1 MDRCDS
7 SAKTLHVLKAIA
19 LLFFLILAIYSN
31 TFYATWQFD
40 DKPNIVDN
48 QLLHIKNLKSESLF
62 QTFFT
67 DPHDPW
73 NPGEKLYRPIAFLTF
88 AINWY
93 FGQDKVF
100 GYHIVNLL
108 IHVLTAVFL
117 YLTILN
123 LLKAPNL
130 IEKYDRNKCFIA
142 FIAAALWAINPLQT
156 QAVTYI
162 VQRMASMAAM
172 FYIMSILFYIMSR
185 FKHSSLQRILLLLGS
200 IVCFL
205 LALGSKENAAVLP
218 AAVLLIEV
226 TCFQNINWQHRTT
239 AYWVGSILVG
249 VIVFFASIWLFM
261 SQIFSAILKGYEY
274 RPFTFAER
282 LLTEP
287 RILLYHLSQIFYPVP
302 TRLSVE
308 HDVVVSTSLLQP
320 WTTLPAILLISS
332 FIGFGFCQIHKRPII
347 ALAIL
352 FFFLNHIIESTIIP
366 LELIFE
372 HRNYLPS
379 LFLFLP
385 VAAGFKWL
393 YDHFKVENRTLTGAL
408 VGFLVLLIVGL
419 SAGTYIRNSTWATE
433 FSLWQDAMQK
443 APQST
448 RPLTNLAWQ
457 MAYGPNA
464 RPSQFDAALKLYE
477 KALLLQKPR
486 AFSEPIIMN
495 NMSGIYFRKGEH
507 QKAIHLLERALAISP
522 DYTRGRYDFA
532 QILMATGNWNEASRH
547 IDYLLAKHE
556 VQDKYLNAKG
566 LILIHQ
572 KRYNEAIEYF
582 KRALKNF
589 YQFRLT
595 SMYLGVAFSLNGQ
608 FSQAERILN
617 QVLQISRDNMLPL
630 LCLIE
635 NSIRAEDIPRA
646 KEYARIL
653 FDNFAV
659 TAIMDQLENLS
670 KEYMSPP
677 LSPVLISS
685 IVEIRSEK

>member
-1 MDRCDS
+1 M
-7 SAKTLHVLKAIA
+7 VIAIA
-19 LLFFLILAIYSN
+19 LLFLLILAIYSN

-40 DKPNIVDN
+40 DKPNIIDN
-48 QLLHIKNLKSESLF
+48 QLLHIKVLKSDTLF
-62 QTFFT
+62 QTFYT

-73 NPGEKLYRPIAFLTF
+73 HPGKKLYRPIAFLTF
-88 AINWY
+88 GINWY

-108 IHVLTAVFL
+108 VHGLTAVFL

-123 LLKAPNL
+123 LLNAPNL
-130 IEKYDRNKCFIA
+130 IEKFDRNRYFIA
-142 FIAAALWAINPLQT
+142 FIAATLWAINPIQT

-172 FYIMSILFYIMSR
+172 FYILSLFFYIRFRLSDSSMRRILFLLSSILS
-185 FKHSSLQRILLLLGS
+185 
-200 IVCFL
+200 FL
-205 LALGSKENAAVLP
+205 LALGSKENAVALP

-226 TCFQNINWQHRTT
+226 TCFQNINWRHRTT

-249 VIVFFASIWLFM
+249 VSIFFASIWLFM
-261 SQIFSAILKGYEY
+261 PQTFSSILKSYEY
-274 RPFTFAER
+274 RPFTLSER

-287 RILLYHLSQIFYPVP
+287 RVLLYHLSQIFYPVP

-320 WTTLPAILLISS
+320 WTTLPAMSLIFSC
-332 FIGFGFCQIHKRPII
+332 IGFGFCQIHKRPII

-393 YDHFKVENRTLTGAL
+393 YDHFKAENRTLTMTL
-408 VGFLVLLIVGL
+408 TGFLVFLIVGL
-419 SAGTYIRNSTWATE
+419 GVGTYIRNFAWATE
-433 FSLWQDAMQK
+433 FSLWQDAMHK
-443 APQST
+443 APQSA

-464 RPSQFDAALKLYE
+464 NSDQYDAALRLYE
-477 KALLLQKPR
+477 KALLLQTSK
-486 AFSEPIIMN
+486 AKSDPIIMN

-507 QKAIHLLERALAISP
+507 QKAIDLLEKALVISP
-522 DYTRGRYDFA
+522 GYTRGRYDLV
-532 QILMATGNWNEASRH
+532 QILMATDNWNEASKH

-556 VQDKYLNAKG
+556 AQDKYLNAKG
-566 LILIHQ
+566 LILVHQ

-582 KRALKNF
+582 KQALKNF
-589 YQFRLT
+589 YQLRIT
-595 SMYLGVAFSLNGQ
+595 SMYLGVALSLNGQ
-608 FSQAERILN
+608 FSQADRLLN
-617 QVLQISRDNMLPL
+617 GDLKIPTDNMLPL

-635 NSIRAEDIPRA
+635 NSIRAENMPRA
-646 KEYARIL
+646 KKYARIL

-659 TAIMDQLENLS
+659 TAIKDQLKNLS
-670 KEYMSPP
+670 KDHMLPP

-685 IVEIRSEK
+685 IVAIQSEK